1 MNDSLDL
8 KDMASPLSQELFPIG
23 QDNSIEVHNDT
34 MLIRE
39 KINHLESEMM
49 KAPQLEIKTTHYFSN
64 GIYAREIFIP
74 KGTLLTGKIHKT
86 EHMNICSQGDI
97 SVLTEDGIKRIKAP
111 FTMSCRPGTKRVGYA
126 HEDTVWTTIHGTHET
141 DLKMLENELIATNHD
156 QVELLSEKEIQQL
169 KEYLW
174 LG

>member
-1 MNDSLDL
+1 MNNSLEP
-8 KDMASPLSQELFPIG
+8 KDITSEINQEIFPID
-23 QDNSIEVHNDT
+23 QDNVISVYNDP
-34 MLIRE
+34 MLIRD

-86 EHMNICSQGDI
+86 EHLNICSQGDI

-141 DLKMLENELIATNHD
+141 DLKMLESELIAKSHD
-156 QVELLSEKEIQQL
+156 QVKSLSEKEIQQL
-169 KEYLW
+169 KGGL
-174 LG
+174 